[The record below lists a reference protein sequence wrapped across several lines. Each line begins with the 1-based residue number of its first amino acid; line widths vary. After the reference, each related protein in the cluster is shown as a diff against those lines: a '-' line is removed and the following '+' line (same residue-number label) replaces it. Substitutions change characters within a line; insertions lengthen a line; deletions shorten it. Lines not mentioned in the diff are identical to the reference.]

1 MRFKDFL
8 LNENRAYL
16 AQKVGD
22 ILAGLQEL
30 QSDAPNMGTRD
41 LTQYAMRIVMLIRRV
56 LHSSWPK
63 DEKPNLAI
71 LQKAAVALMKA
82 IEEKSDLAGAI
93 TGASSL
99 LEKLSAEL
107 GSPVNKITGTETP
120 PDSADSKNTAKTEN
134 VPKKPAETPPQAEP
148 AQPPADASAPPT
160 PEAMETAPQGTPPT
174 GGTGQ
179 DMAAPPL
186 GGSTGQLDA
195 I

>member
-1 MRFKDFL
+1 MRFKEFL

-22 ILAGLQEL
+22 ILSALQEL
-30 QSDAPNMGTRD
+30 NTDAPNMGTRD

-63 DEKPNLAI
+63 DEKTNLLV
-71 LQKAAVALMKA
+71 LQKAGVALMKS

-93 TGASSL
+93 SGVATMM
-99 LEKLSAEL
+99 EKLVADL
-107 GSPVNKITGTETP
+107 GVPINKLMPTETP
-120 PDSADSKNTAKTEN
+120 KDQSKDAKGTGATEN
-134 VPKKPAETPPQAEP
+134 VPDKPPEAE
-148 AQPPADASAPPT
+148 QPKPVAAGAPPT
-160 PEAMETAPQGTPPT
+160 PETMDQTPQATPPV

-195 I
+195 V